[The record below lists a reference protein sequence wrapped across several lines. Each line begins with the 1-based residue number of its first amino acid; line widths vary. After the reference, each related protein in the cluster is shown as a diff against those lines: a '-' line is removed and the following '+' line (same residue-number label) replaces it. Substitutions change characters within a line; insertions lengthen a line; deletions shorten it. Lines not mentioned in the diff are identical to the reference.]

1 MARGGWA
8 GPGWVRFSVLAGVV
22 WSLQAFATV
31 AHASVDPE
39 ACSALARP
47 NAFPHTTV
55 SAARIVP
62 ADPSRRLPA
71 FCEVV
76 ASVKPVPGS
85 DIGVV
90 YRLPESWNGK
100 MLGLGGGGWAG
111 NTLLTTA
118 APGLEAGYATAQTNG
133 GHEVSNVWD
142 TAWASNP
149 AAATDFAYRAVHEM
163 TVLGKAVVASYYGR
177 PHKRAYFHGCSTGGR
192 QALMEVQRFP
202 RDYDGVIAGAPVYT
216 LTTQTMS
223 VVRNQIFSRP
233 GASLSEAQLQ
243 ALNAAVLE
251 ACDAQD
257 GLADGVVTD
266 PRACQFDPGTL
277 QCKAGKSDGSCLT
290 AAQVQAVRDVY
301 AGVKNSSGETVAYPL
316 TRGSELGW
324 VRYISTGGPPTWE
337 QWLTGAA
344 GAGLG
349 GLRALVFN
357 DPGFDLAKFDPD
369 RDYRTVRH
377 SAFANEYEAKD
388 ADLSAFIQSGG
399 KLLLW
404 HGFDDFGPSAL
415 GTIEYYEQVQR
426 TTGPKVPS
434 LESSVRLFV
443 LPGVYHC
450 RGGPGADAF
459 DAVAAIDRWV
469 EHSEPPVRVI
479 ATRTDGKLS
488 RPLCAWPTL
497 PRYKGSGDPSSAD
510 SFECR

>member
-1 MARGGWA
+1 MLTGAA
-8 GPGWVRFSVLAGVV
+8 L
-22 WSLQAFATV
+22 SLHAFATV
-31 AHASVDPE
+31 THASVDP
-39 ACSALARP
+39 ASCSALARP
-47 NAFPHTTV
+47 NAFAHTTV
-55 SAARIVP
+55 STARVVP
-62 ADPSRRLPA
+62 ADANQRLPA

-90 YRLPESWNGK
+90 YRLPENWNGK

-111 NTLLTTA
+111 NTLLATA
-118 APGLEAGYATAQTNG
+118 APGLAAGYATAQTNG

-149 AAATDFAYRAVHEM
+149 AAATDFAYRAIHEM
-163 TVLGKAVVASYYGR
+163 TVLGKAVVASFYGQ
-177 PHKRAYFHGCSTGGR
+177 PHKRAYFQGCSTGGR

-202 RDYDGVIAGAPVYT
+202 HDYDGVISGAPVYS

-233 GASLSEAQLQ
+233 GASLSEPQLRAVNQ
-243 ALNAAVLE
+243 AVLA

-266 PRACQFDPGTL
+266 PRACHFDPGAL
-277 QCKAGKSDGSCLT
+277 QCKSGNADGSCLT
-290 AAQVQAVRDVY
+290 AAQVQAMRDAY
-301 AGVKNSSGETVAYPL
+301 TGVKNASGETVAYPL

-324 VRYISTGGPPTWE
+324 VRYISTGAPPTRE
-337 QWLTGAA
+337 EWLTGAA

-357 DPGFDLAKFDPD
+357 DANFELAKFDPD
-369 RDYRTVRH
+369 RDYRTVRN
-377 SAFANEYEAKD
+377 SAFAGEYEAKD
-388 ADLSAFIQSGG
+388 PDISAFIQSGG

-426 TTGPKVPS
+426 TTGAKVPS
-434 LESSVRLFV
+434 LESSARLFI

-450 RGGPGADAF
+450 RGGPGADVF
-459 DAVAAIDRWV
+459 DSVSAIDRWV
-469 EHSEPPVRVI
+469 EHSEPPVNVV
-479 ATRTDGKLS
+479 ATRADGKMS
-488 RPLCAWPTL
+488 RPLCAWPKL